1 MADLYFERLYDIVC
15 KGKNPDISHRKLLE
29 HLYDTEFIYFIDKD
43 ANRAQDGID
52 LRWRFRDTPAPED
65 KPCSVF
71 EMMVA
76 LAIRCEESIMDNPAI
91 GDRTAQWFWG
101 MICSLGL
108 NGMRDDQ
115 YDYDLVEEKITK
127 FLYREYEPN
136 GKGGLFTIR
145 NCDRDLRNVEIWIQ
159 LLWYLDTIT

>member
-1 MADLYFERLYDIVC
+1 
-15 KGKNPDISHRKLLE
+15 
-29 HLYDTEFIYFIDKD
+29 
-43 ANRAQDGID
+43 
-52 LRWRFRDTPAPED
+52 
-65 KPCSVF
+65 
-71 EMMVA
+71 
-76 LAIRCEESIMDNPAI
+76 MDNPAI

-108 NGMRDDQ
+108 NGMRDDR